1 VRLARHRQEW
11 EDLAAE
17 DLYWS
22 ILSDPEKRFGGWS
35 REEFLASGRAE
46 IEQLLQV
53 ANRLDVPER
62 AEQALDFGCGAG
74 RLTRALA
81 ERFDEVVG
89 VDIALGMLEE
99 ARQVNADVPACRFVL
114 NDAPD
119 LRQFDADRFDLVYS
133 SIVLQHIDDA
143 STIRNYIREF
153 VRVVRPGGLVAFQLP
168 SVLPL
173 RHRLQPRRRAYR
185 ALRAA
190 GIPRHVLFRQGRL
203 QPIGMRSL
211 AEADVSSVL
220 NGAGARLV
228 EHEAL
233 TAAGGVVSS
242 TYYATKGR

>member
-1 VRLARHRQEW
+1 MRSARHRREW
-11 EDLAAE
+11 ADLAAE

-35 REEFLASGRAE
+35 RDEFLATGRVE
-46 IEQLLQV
+46 IEQLLEV
-53 ANRLDVPER
+53 AAGLGLPER
-62 AEQALDFGCGAG
+62 HERALDFGCGAG

-81 ERFDEVVG
+81 ERFAEVVG
-89 VDIALGMLEE
+89 VDIAAGMLEE
-99 ARQVNADVPACRFVL
+99 ARRVNADVPACRFIL

-119 LRQFDADRFDLVYS
+119 LAQFDADSFDLVYS

-143 STIRNYIREF
+143 PTIRSYVSEF
-153 VRVVRPGGLVAFQLP
+153 VRVLRPGGLVAFQLP

-173 RHRLQPRRRAYR
+173 RHRLQPRRRLYR

-190 GIPRHVLFRQGRL
+190 GVPRRVLFRQARL

-211 AEADVSSVL
+211 PPADVAAVL
-220 NGAGARLV
+220 DGAGARLL
-228 EHEAL
+228 ERRAL

-242 TYYATKGR
+242 TYYATKDR